1 MKKINERDQEIK
13 LKKEPSTGNPHGQV
27 GIGRDSG
34 IAKLIAELIDSIKKG
49 SETTNK
55 LTKKIKTLNWILVII
70 TTAGLILYG
79 ISLYLQYFRN

>member
-13 LKKEPSTGNPHGQV
+13 LKKEPSIDKAHRQV
-27 GIGRDSG
+27 GISSDSA
-34 IAKLIAELIDSIKKG
+34 IANLIDSIEKG

-55 LTKKIKTLNWILVII
+55 LTKEIKTLNWILVII
-70 TTAGLILYG
+70 GTVGLILYG